1 MEDVGRAVLLVAVL
15 TTSSLAQ
22 AQTVVGAEAA
32 AATRYVYR
40 GFALSDS
47 PVVTPSTWAAVGE
60 VTVTGTTVLA
70 TSSDDGDPLREV
82 DLEGQWSRTLGPV
95 RVDPGLAAYLIPAG
109 GSTAEASLTLALE
122 GEVLELH
129 TTHAVDV
136 VAMPGAYYAEVGL
149 SVGGALGET
158 VSVKGS
164 VDAGAGTA
172 RFHSYNA
179 GVSVAGVTVVRTSLE
194 LYWQATDAAYVSG
207 KLELDSLVAGPV
219 RRAVEDPEL
228 VHAAVAVGFEL

>member
-1 MEDVGRAVLLVAVL
+1 VQAGLLLVALL
-15 TTSSLAQ
+15 TTSSLAH

-40 GFALSDS
+40 GFALTES
-47 PVVTPSTWAAVGE
+47 PVVTPSTWAIVGD
-60 VTVTGTTVLA
+60 VTVTGTSVLA
-70 TSSDDGDPLREV
+70 TSARDGDALREV
-82 DLEGQWSRTLGPV
+82 DLEGQVSRTLGPV
-95 RVDPGLAAYLIPAG
+95 RLEPGLAAYLVPAG
-109 GSTAEASLTLALE
+109 GSTAEAIVTLALE

-129 TTHAVDV
+129 TSHVVDL

-158 VSVKGS
+158 VSLKGS

-172 RFHSYNA
+172 RFHSFNA
-179 GVSVAGVTVVRTSLE
+179 GVRVTAVTVVRTSLE

-219 RRAVEDPEL
+219 RRAVDDPEL
-228 VHAAVAVGFEL
+228 VHAAVAVGFER